1 LSGGVRDSGGSGPY
15 GVTPRRDNRPSPAE
29 QIRFIANIERL
40 LADGSFVASYK
51 YALLVSLVDLAIER
65 GSDDNAELTLP
76 VSAIAEK
83 FIEVYWRQSVPYA
96 AAGAGAGGLLL
107 HQNKGTQAKAVLL
120 LAQFRKHASTLP
132 AARRSKQWTTLVRR
146 VALLLDDM
154 PLWKLQRIGH
164 EYVEFLYR
172 AGPRPDQI
180 TLLPGVA
187 SHLRQ
192 RAPLIRRLAQSEWLS
207 FLLARSQ
214 NRPVLGNAVGLSEFL
229 FGNDR
234 AALGLRLAKPL
245 ACLQDGKCFYCHEPV
260 PAPVVDHFIPWS
272 LYPRDLAHNFVA
284 AHATCNSRKSNL
296 LGGELFLG
304 QWAEFVDRR
313 DADLSALG
321 SNIGMLVDRP
331 TSIAVARWSYEQA
344 EQAGAEVWLGGAQ
357 YSKLSRDWIHAI
369 QV

>member
-1 LSGGVRDSGGSGPY
+1 LSGEVRDSGGGGPY
-15 GVTPRRDNRPSPAE
+15 DPTPPTDNRPSPAE

-65 GSDDNAELTLP
+65 GGDYSAELTLP
-76 VSAIAEK
+76 VPAIAEK
-83 FIEVYWRQSVPYA
+83 FIEVYWRQSVPYVA
-96 AAGAGAGGLLL
+96 DEAGTGGVLL

-120 LAQFRKHASTLP
+120 LAQFRAHASTLP
-132 AARRSKQWTTLVRR
+132 AARRSRHWATLVRR
-146 VALLLDDM
+146 FARLLGAM

-172 AGPRPDQI
+172 RGPQPDEI

-192 RAPLIRRLAQSEWLS
+192 RAPLIRRLAQTEWLA

-214 NRPVLGNAVGLSEFL
+214 NRPVLGNAVGLSEFM
-229 FGNDR
+229 FGNER

-245 ACLQDGKCFYCHEPV
+245 ASLQDDKCFYCRERAS
-260 PAPVVDHFIPWS
+260 APVVDHFIPWS

-284 AHATCNSRKSNL
+284 AHAACNSRKSNL

-321 SNIGMLVDRP
+321 SEFGLLVDRP
-331 TSIAVARWSYEQA
+331 TSMAVARWSYEQA
-344 EQAGAEVWLGGAQ
+344 EQAGAEVWLGGTE
-357 YSKLSRDWIHAI
+357 YGKLSPDWSMAV
-369 QV
+369 QA

>member
-1 LSGGVRDSGGSGPY
+1 VRDSAGGGPY
-15 GVTPRRDNRPSPAE
+15 DPTPPPDNRPSPAE

-51 YALLVSLVDLAIER
+51 YALLVALVDLAIER
-65 GSDDNAELTLP
+65 GSDDSTELTLP

-83 FIEVYWRQSVPYA
+83 FVDVYWRQSVPYV
-96 AAGAGAGGLLL
+96 AGDAGPGGVLL
-107 HQNKGTQAKAVLL
+107 HQNKGAQAKAVLL
-120 LAQFRKHASTLP
+120 LAQFRKHAPTLP
-132 AARRSKQWTTLVRR
+132 AARRSKQWASLVRR
-146 VALLLDDM
+146 IALLLDDM

-172 AGPRPDQI
+172 RGPQPDEI

-192 RAPLIRRLAQSEWLS
+192 RAPLIRRLAQSEWLG

-234 AALGLRLAKPL
+234 AALGLKLAKPL
-245 ACLQDGKCFYCHEPV
+245 ASLQGGKCFYCRATV
-260 PAPVVDHFIPWS
+260 PSPVVDHFIPWS

-284 AHATCNSRKSNL
+284 AHALCNSRKSNL

-313 DADLSALG
+313 DADLSELG
-321 SNIGMLVDRP
+321 SEFGMLVD
-331 TSIAVARWSYEQA
+331 
-344 EQAGAEVWLGGAQ
+344 
-357 YSKLSRDWIHAI
+357 
-369 QV
+369 